1 MAIFKYTA
9 TGKNGKRHSDF
20 ISAYNEER
28 AVKTLEDRGYTVK
41 AVKGSDALEMKI
53 LRIINRV
60 GTKDLVIFS
69 RQFSVMI
76 SANLPLVK
84 ALKVIVEQTENIK
97 LKMVISDIA
106 FEVDAGARLSDA
118 MAERP
123 GIFSSFYV
131 SIVKSGETSGKLD
144 EVLNYLADEMEKDYN
159 IMSQIKSA
167 MIYPLFVL
175 VGLGVVGFI
184 MMIFIVPKLTEILER
199 TNAELPLSTRIV
211 IATSDFLSA
220 YWWLLLILV
229 FGSVLVMRFLI
240 KHSPFVRKYFDFF
253 KIKLPVFGKLFQ
265 YIYIVR
271 ITRSMRTLLV
281 SGVTVTKS
289 LSLVAEVV
297 GNQVYREMLEDTLE
311 EVEEGSSLA
320 SVFMTRSE
328 MPTMVPQM
336 ISVGEKTGK
345 LDLVL
350 EKVTD
355 FYEREVNKLVDNLVT
370 LLEPIIIVVLGVGV
384 GIMIAAILLPM
395 YNLAGQF

>member
-9 TGKNGKRHSDF
+9 EGVDGKRHSDF
-20 ISAYNEER
+20 VSAYNEES
-28 AVKTLEDRGYTVK
+28 AVKNLEDKGYTIRSI
-41 AVKGSDALEMKI
+41 KGSDSIEMKI
-53 LRIINRV
+53 LSIINVVRA
-60 GTKDLVIFS
+60 KDLVVFS
-69 RQFSVMI
+69 RQFAVMV

-84 ALKVIVEQTENIK
+84 ALKILVEQTENIK
-97 LKMVISDIA
+97 LKMVISDIV
-106 FEVDAGARLSDA
+106 FEVDAGSRLSDA

-123 GIFSSFYV
+123 KIFSAFYV
-131 SIVKSGETSGKLD
+131 SVVKSGETSGKLD

-184 MMIFIVPKLTEILER
+184 MMVFIIPKLTEILER
-199 TNAELPLSTRIV
+199 TDAQLPLSTRMV
-211 IATSDFLSA
+211 IATSDFLVA
-220 YWWLLLILV
+220 YWWLVIGGAIGLIFGIRALLNYSTV
-229 FGSVLVMRFLI
+229 ARRS
-240 KHSPFVRKYFDFF
+240 FDY
-253 KIKLPVFGKLFQ
+253 IKLKLPIFGKLFR

-289 LSLVAEVV
+289 LELVAEVV
-297 GNQVYREMLEDTLE
+297 GNRIYREMLEETLQ
-311 EVEEGSSLA
+311 EVEEGNSLA
-320 SVFMTRSE
+320 SVFMKRDE

-350 EKVTD
+350 EKITV

-384 GIMIAAILLPM
+384 GIMIASILLPM